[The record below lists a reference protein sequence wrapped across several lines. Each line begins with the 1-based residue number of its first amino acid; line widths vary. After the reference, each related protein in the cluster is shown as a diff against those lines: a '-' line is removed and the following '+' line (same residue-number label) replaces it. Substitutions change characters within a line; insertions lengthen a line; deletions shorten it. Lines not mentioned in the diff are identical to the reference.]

1 MADKKTLLV
10 FAHSDEAVAFDG
22 VDHIISGVGK
32 INATVALAGAFAE
45 NDIERVI
52 VLGTAGVVGHAG
64 EDRPSLDTIYQVTE
78 LIQHDFPLPS
88 AAVVPTG
95 EVLLPEL
102 QVTMATGDVF
112 VSDDAQ
118 RTHISSLGASLVDME
133 GYAYASIC
141 QRFNV
146 PLQIFKIPSDYA
158 DSSTS
163 MEEWD
168 AIVKQKSVQLREFYD
183 AHIAK

>member
-1 MADKKTLLV
+1 MSDQKSLLV
-10 FAHSDEAVAFDG
+10 FAHADEAVAFAD
-22 VDHIISGVGK
+22 VEHLISGVGK
-32 INATVALAGAFAE
+32 VNASVALAGALAE
-45 NDIERVI
+45 GNIKNVV

-64 EDRPSLDTIYQVTE
+64 EDRPSLDTIYQITK

-88 AAVVPTG
+88 ADVDPTG
-95 EVLLPEL
+95 PILLPDF

-112 VSDDAQ
+112 VSNDEQ
-118 RTHISSLGASLVDME
+118 RIHINSLGASLVDME

-158 DSSTS
+158 DDSASID
-163 MEEWD
+163 EWD
-168 AIVKQKSVQLREFYD
+168 DIAKQKSVQLREFYD
-183 AHIAK
+183 NHLS

>member
-1 MADKKTLLV
+1 MSDNKTLLV
-10 FAHSDEAVAFDG
+10 FAHSDEAVAFTD
-22 VDHIISGVGK
+22 VEHVISGVGK
-32 INATVALAGAFAE
+32 VNASVALAGELA
-45 NDIERVI
+45 DGSVERVI

-64 EDRPSLDTIYQVTE
+64 EDRPSLDTIYQVTK

-88 AAVVPTG
+88 ADVDPTG

-112 VSDDAQ
+112 VSDDEQ
-118 RTHISSLGASLVDME
+118 RIHISGLGASLVDME

-158 DSSTS
+158 DSSAS
-163 MEEWD
+163 IDDWD
-168 AIVKQKSVQLREFYD
+168 EIAKQKSFQLREFFD
-183 AHIAK
+183 KNLR

>member
-1 MADKKTLLV
+1 MAEKKTLLV
-10 FAHSDEAVAFDG
+10 FAHDDEAVAFSD
-22 VDHIISGVGK
+22 VEHLISGVGK
-32 INATVALAGAFAE
+32 VNATVALAGAFAE
-45 NDIERVI
+45 NEIERVI

-64 EDRPSLDTIYQVTE
+64 EDRPSLDTIYQVTK

-88 AAVVPTG
+88 ADVIPTG
-95 EVLLPEL
+95 AILLPEL

-112 VSDDAQ
+112 VSDDEQ
-118 RTHISSLGASLVDME
+118 RTHISGLGASLVDME
-133 GYAYASIC
+133 GYAYASMC

-183 AHIAK
+183 SVIAK